1 MRLRTFKKICKYYC
15 LTVSIG
21 DLYIIVASHHDMAT
35 IQVSMIEGGCMGD
48 QLQYVYW
55 STKLSYKCVYTNI
68 CIRGADNNM
77 QYSEAYIGSCLEL
90 Q

>member
-21 DLYIIVASHHDMAT
+21 DLYIIVASHHD
-35 IQVSMIEGGCMGD
+35 IEGGCMGD

-68 CIRGADNNM
+68 CIRGADNYNM
-77 QYSEAYIGSCLEL
+77 QYSEAYTGSCLEL
-90 Q
+90 